1 MNFGMIT
8 LNQSIK
14 TEQNYVTWILTAL
27 LFILKLKILNKDIAN
42 DVQEWFDTY
51 NYSKDDKRPLPIGK
65 NKKKISFL
73 KDKLVGKIMKKFV
86 HLEQKHMHT

>member
-27 LFILKLKILNKDIAN
+27 LFILKLKIFLKNIAD
-42 DVQEWFDTY
+42 DVKKWFDTSNY
-51 NYSKDDKRPLPIGK
+51 NKDDNRKLFFLQMNQAEKLWK
-65 NKKKISFL
+65 N
-73 KDKLVGKIMKKFV
+73 VME
-86 HLEQKHMHT
+86 LEQKHGHMSIKTQ

>member
-27 LFILKLKILNKDIAN
+27 LFILKLKIFLKNIAD
-42 DVQEWFDTY
+42 DVKKWFDTSNY
-51 NYSKDDKRPLPIGK
+51 NKDDNRKLFFLQMNQAEKLWK
-65 NKKKISFL
+65 NVL
-73 KDKLVGKIMKKFV
+73 E
-86 HLEQKHMHT
+86 LEQKHGHMSIKTQ

>member
-27 LFILKLKILNKDIAN
+27 LFILKLKIFLKNIAD
-42 DVQEWFDTY
+42 DVKKWFDTSNY
-51 NYSKDDKRPLPIGK
+51 NKDDNR
-65 NKKKISFL
+65 
-73 KDKLVGKIMKKFV
+73 KLVFLQMNQAETLWKNV
-86 HLEQKHMHT
+86 LELEQKHGHMSIKTQ